1 MIRKQLGQKIKQNRV
16 AKGYSQEIF
25 SKLSGL
31 DRTYISDVEQG
42 KRNISIDN
50 IEKIAKTFDITVSE
64 LLDFS
69 SSVQKTIIVNINN
82 VDFLLE
88 SDKELTKDIKDIIE
102 ATATYFYDE
111 DTDWYTEDLEEKS
124 PYEIV
129 EIFQEAVKEDTGINL
144 SFKAIDLELKI
155 SDENY

>member
-1 MIRKQLGQKIKQNRV
+1 MIRKQLGQKIKQNRM

-25 SKLSGL
+25 SKLCGL

-102 ATATYFYDE
+102 ATATYFY
-111 DTDWYTEDLEEKS
+111 
-124 PYEIV
+124 
-129 EIFQEAVKEDTGINL
+129 
-144 SFKAIDLELKI
+144 
-155 SDENY
+155 